1 VSKRKAWNGNPP
13 GTPVEARRIL
23 LEAARA
29 CVERFGRRAGL
40 TDVALEA
47 GVTRQTV
54 YRYFEDTEDLFRS
67 AAALASGGFLERM
80 RAQVRTRET
89 LVEQVVECM
98 VFTIRELSSDP
109 NIGNLTPADDM
120 FSLSS
125 MLELGF
131 VQEEVRLL
139 TDGNPGMTPH
149 QLDELAELLVRLLH
163 SFLQEPGT
171 DRSEDELRGVLTGWL
186 APLVTELTVEP

>member
-1 VSKRKAWNGNPP
+1 MSKRKAWNGSSPS
-13 GTPVEARRIL
+13 TPTDARRIL
-23 LEAARA
+23 LESATK
-29 CVERFGRRAGL
+29 CVERLGRRAGL

-98 VFTIRELSSDP
+98 VFTIRGLSSDP
-109 NIGNLTPADDM
+109 NLGNITPDDDM

-139 TDGNPGMTPH
+139 TDGNPGMTTQ

-163 SFLQEPGT
+163 SFLEEPGV
-171 DRSEDELRGVLTGWL
+171 DRSEDELRTVLATWL
-186 APLVTELTVEP
+186 KPLLLSLTS